1 MISHRYYHRKSGHV
15 IRLFINDESVPA
27 IDINSIISEEA
38 FHIRFNG
45 HGQDKGKL
53 NIRAPHTGSR
63 PCGSRPEVPVW
74 NPLGTTFN
82 VFSNKS
88 AIVYEWSME

>member
-15 IRLFINDESVPA
+15 IKLFINDEAVPA

-45 HGQDKGKL
+45 HGQDKGTLNRISGLHKL
-53 NIRAPHTGSR
+53 VVDGVILEQKFRS
-63 PCGSRPEVPVW
+63 
-74 NPLGTTFN
+74 GTP
-82 VFSNKS
+82 S
-88 AIVYEWSME
+88 ERH